1 MITKWPTRLQ
11 KRLADAGD
19 SVLLRE
25 RAEMVERDR
34 WLLDAVG
41 VAADSKTPGFTEL
54 PNRVGEGRRAGTL
67 NCKTW
72 AQFTRWLQATY
83 GKAWPT
89 CGARDLEE
97 DGL

>member
-34 WLLDAVG
+34 WLGELKGILDAVG
-41 VAADSKTPGFTEL
+41 VGADSKI
-54 PNRVGEGRRAGTL
+54 
-67 NCKTW
+67 
-72 AQFTRWLQATY
+72 
-83 GKAWPT
+83 
-89 CGARDLEE
+89 
-97 DGL
+97 